1 MAEPRARERVLPSV
15 STVLPDEDVRSA
27 VAQVYVLQRLPMVRL
42 ATFLCGDREAAE
54 EIVQDAFIGLQRR
67 WFALAGPEA
76 AVGYLRASV
85 VNGTRNLHRRR
96 SVARRHLRVA
106 EPDAGPSADSAVL
119 LAEEH
124 RAVLAALDHLP
135 QRQREVLVLRYWSEL
150 GEAEIANAL
159 GIPRGTVKS
168 TASRAL
174 AALEQLL
181 KDAP

>member
-1 MAEPRARERVLPSV
+1 MRVLHSV
-15 STVLPDEDVRSA
+15 STVLTGEDVRNA
-27 VAQVYVLQRLPMVRL
+27 VAQVYATQRLPMVRL
-42 ATFLCGDREAAE
+42 ATFLCGDREVAE
-54 EIVQDAFIGLQRR
+54 EIVQEAFLGLLRR
-67 WFALAGPEA
+67 WSALAGPEA

-85 VNGTRNLHRRR
+85 VNGTRNLHRHRR
-96 SVARRHLRVA
+96 VARRHLHIA
-106 EPDAGPSADSAVL
+106 EPDVAPAADDALL

-124 RAVLAALDHLP
+124 RAVLAALDRLP

-159 GIPRGTVKS
+159 GVPRGTVKS

-174 AALEQLL
+174 DALERLV